1 MGWNLKSFCKGF
13 TFHRWFNLLLSD
25 LHHKDSIPGQF
36 RVHFV
41 QNVNLGS
48 IWHGFLWFP
57 ILKSD
62 GSIPCIWQ
70 KERKVL
76 RWSTMLRWSF
86 LEPII
91 FREFLFAKPWGQ
103 RPYERLE
110 YLKWVWELWQP
121 LRSSLRLE
129 KHLDQTQESMMSWV
143 EWLLLWLFVVE
154 KRSSWNMFF
163 GRYHWISPQ
172 TEKRHG
178 SIFGFR
184 VSVGEK
190 SQIPQQT
197 RRLWQ
202 RWTSSSPGAQ
212 SKWCLGINPPWLKI
226 NLL

>member
-1 MGWNLKSFCKGF
+1 MFF
-13 TFHRWFNLLLSD
+13 VFQDSD
-25 LHHKDSIPGQF
+25 LP
-36 RVHFV
+36 
-41 QNVNLGS
+41 
-48 IWHGFLWFP
+48 
-57 ILKSD
+57 
-62 GSIPCIWQ
+62 
-70 KERKVL
+70 
-76 RWSTMLRWSF
+76 F

-143 EWLLLWLFVVE
+143 ELSCCGCFFVE
-154 KRSSWNMFF
+154 KKKQVKHVETSFCWKVSLDITPNRKKTWVN
-163 GRYHWISPQ
+163 
-172 TEKRHG
+172 
-178 SIFGFR
+178 FR
-184 VSVGEK
+184 IPSFRWGK

-202 RWTSSSPGAQ
+202 RWTNSSPGAQ
-212 SKWCLGINPPWLKI
+212 SKWCLGINPPWLKM